1 MTSVK
6 LSRVAGIVLGF
17 LIISTSGTSTPQYNK
32 NLYSAM
38 KWRFIGPY
46 RGGRVTTVAGVASER
61 RTFYFGASGG
71 GVWKTTDGGMSWKSV
86 SDGYFQSGSIGAIA
100 VSQSHPGTI
109 YVGTGSAAPRGNVSP
124 GIGVYKSTDA
134 GETWE
139 HIGLPR
145 AGQIDRIEIHPTNPD
160 IVYVAAL
167 GQIFGPNE
175 ERGVFRSSDGGKTWN
190 KVLFINDRTGI
201 IDLDMD
207 AADPNIIYAAS
218 WTAERKPWDFIG
230 GPNDGGIFKTTDGGD
245 QWTRLT
251 EGLPPGVI
259 GKIAVAVSPADS
271 NRLWAVIEADEG
283 GLYRSDD
290 AGRSWK
296 LVNSSRKLRA
306 RAWYYTNV
314 YADPKDADTA
324 YYLGEDVFKSTDGGE
339 TLEQV
344 PVPHVDN
351 HDLWIHPEDSNIM
364 VEANDGGACITYN
377 GGESWSTQMNQPTAE
392 IYRVTVDHEFPYR
405 VYGAQQDNSTL
416 RIPSRTAATGI
427 TLQHWSA
434 VGGGESGH
442 VAVDLENPDIV
453 YAGTHGQIS
462 VIDLSTGLQRQ
473 ILIYPEN
480 HIGVAARD
488 MRYRFQWNA
497 PIRISPHD
505 SNVVYHTSQYVHRT
519 TDMGQ
524 TWETISPDLTKNE
537 SEKQG
542 VAGGPV
548 SRDGTTVEF
557 YNTIFAFEESP
568 HTKGTFWTGSDCG
581 LVHLSR
587 DNGANW
593 ANVTPD
599 TMPGEGST
607 VNMIEVSPHQP
618 GRVFIAVQ
626 RYRMNDFKPYIFRT
640 NDYGAS
646 WDLLTDGENGIP
658 SGHFT
663 RVVREDRDR
672 KGLLYAGTELG
683 MFVSFDDGNRWQPL
697 QLNLPAT
704 PVTDLAV
711 HEKDL
716 VASTQGRGFWILDDL
731 TPLHQL
737 NDEVAAAPAH
747 LFEPRPTYRAQ
758 GEQAGPDERVVR
770 DRLNG
775 AWVPRHMAGDNPPAG
790 AVFLYYFA
798 DKPDGEVTLEILD
811 SNDEVIRTFSSRSE
825 KEGDDDKK
833 DLLPADSGMNRFAW
847 DLKYPGVETTED
859 TFVWGYTGG
868 PTAVPGTYKVRLSTG
883 DWSEVHGF
891 EVKKDPR
898 LKITVAD
905 YRAQFDLMMKIRAE
919 LVNMQDAIR
928 RIRTL
933 REENPDDRHRRELA
947 TIESELM
954 QLQNEYRMDPL
965 NFPPKLM
972 GQMAYLYREVLSADG
987 KPTAGA
993 VERFEDLKKQVAKP
1007 LSRLQDLIGSTSSF

>member
-1 MTSVK
+1 M
-6 LSRVAGIVLGF
+6 
-17 LIISTSGTSTPQYNK
+17 
-32 NLYSAM
+32 
-38 KWRFIGPY
+38 
-46 RGGRVTTVAGVASER
+46 
-61 RTFYFGASGG
+61 
-71 GVWKTTDGGMSWKSV
+71 
-86 SDGYFQSGSIGAIA
+86 
-100 VSQSHPGTI
+100 
-109 YVGTGSAAPRGNVSP
+109 
-124 GIGVYKSTDA
+124 
-134 GETWE
+134 
-139 HIGLPR
+139 
-145 AGQIDRIEIHPTNPD
+145 
-160 IVYVAAL
+160 
-167 GQIFGPNE
+167 
-175 ERGVFRSSDGGKTWN
+175 
-190 KVLFINDRTGI
+190 
-201 IDLDMD
+201 
-207 AADPNIIYAAS
+207 
-218 WTAERKPWDFIG
+218 
-230 GPNDGGIFKTTDGGD
+230 
-245 QWTRLT
+245 T

-306 RAWYYTNV
+306 RAWYY
-314 YADPKDADTA
+314 K
-324 YYLGEDVFKSTDGGE
+324 
-339 TLEQV
+339 
-344 PVPHVDN
+344 
-351 HDLWIHPEDSNIM
+351 
-364 VEANDGGACITYN
+364 
-377 GGESWSTQMNQPTAE
+377 
-392 IYRVTVDHEFPYR
+392 
-405 VYGAQQDNSTL
+405 
-416 RIPSRTAATGI
+416 
-427 TLQHWSA
+427 
-434 VGGGESGH
+434 
-442 VAVDLENPDIV
+442 
-453 YAGTHGQIS
+453 
-462 VIDLSTGLQRQ
+462 
-473 ILIYPEN
+473 
-480 HIGVAARD
+480 
-488 MRYRFQWNA
+488 
-497 PIRISPHD
+497 
-505 SNVVYHTSQYVHRT
+505 
-519 TDMGQ
+519 
-524 TWETISPDLTKNE
+524 
-537 SEKQG
+537 
-542 VAGGPV
+542 
-548 SRDGTTVEF
+548 
-557 YNTIFAFEESP
+557 
-568 HTKGTFWTGSDCG
+568 
-581 LVHLSR
+581 
-587 DNGANW
+587 
-593 ANVTPD
+593 
-599 TMPGEGST
+599 
-607 VNMIEVSPHQP
+607 
-618 GRVFIAVQ
+618 
-626 RYRMNDFKPYIFRT
+626 
-640 NDYGAS
+640 
-646 WDLLTDGENGIP
+646 
-658 SGHFT
+658 
-663 RVVREDRDR
+663 
-672 KGLLYAGTELG
+672 
-683 MFVSFDDGNRWQPL
+683 PL

-993 VERFEDLKKQVAKP
+993 VERFEDLKKEVAKP